1 MILYQYQNPTGE
13 TLVISDLNK
22 AFEAR
27 SAKVNKIEK
36 TKDLK
41 TPEEAWNL
49 LNHYAQKGYNSI
61 PAEDLSYFLKCFGIY
76 DRPATPKQFMIRVR
90 IPGGQLSSV
99 QAEVVGRLARDYG
112 NDYIDITTR
121 MQIEYRYLNI
131 KDIPTIL
138 KELEAV
144 GISSYQTGVD
154 NFRNILNDPLDG
166 LGMDNILPSQELLFE
181 LQSSFLHKWEWISSL
196 PRKFNTAISGS
207 MSNRSNVFGQDCC
220 FVLAQKD
227 GRYGYNLYLGG
238 KVGRI
243 AKSANIFLK
252 DAQEVKQAFK
262 ALIELFRDNGFRDN
276 RNKNRLFFLVE
287 AVGIE
292 SIAAAIREKAGSNFA
307 TAGDT
312 LTIMENFDPKHGK
325 VELKDGSYAVHAV
338 IPSGI
343 FTGTDMILASE
354 TARRFGDGGVRL
366 DVEQSLYITGV
377 KEQDLSTIIHTPFF
391 EKYKNVNTPYFNN
404 MIACAGT
411 EHCPFGVIPN
421 KPDAIEMSAYLSDTV
436 PLDEGMVRMY
446 WSACV
451 KGCGIHGVGDIGF
464 EGCKAKIDGKSTYGV
479 HILLGGKLTGEGAEG
494 HSVMKTVPLVYAKY
508 YVESIM
514 VEYRRMKNPGESFER
529 FYDRVLAHYSRA
541 YLGFIM
547 VLNAYLRRNSIDV
560 RAELSTSVSTGKH
573 EEFELFELGRT
584 LYHKLMEEEAYATYD
599 GYAPGAREKLKPLQK
614 TNSGIDE
621 TLANVIYKMIH
632 PNKEERAV
640 VFSELQGE
648 LSY

>member
-1 MILYQYQNPTGE
+1 M
-13 TLVISDLNK
+13 ISDLNK
-22 AFEAR
+22 AYEAR

-36 TKDLK
+36 TKELK
-41 TPEEAWNL
+41 TPEEAWERL
-49 LNHYAQKGYNSI
+49 EFYAQKGYNSI

-112 NDYIDITTR
+112 KDYIDITTR
-121 MQIEYRYLNI
+121 MQVEYRYLSI

-138 KELEAV
+138 KELQAV

-181 LQSSFLHKWEWISSL
+181 LQAKFLHKWEWISAL
-196 PRKFNTAISGS
+196 PRKFNTGISGS

-220 FVLAQKD
+220 FALAQKD

-243 AKSANIFLK
+243 AKSADIFLK
-252 DAQEVKQAFK
+252 DASEVKTAFQ

-292 SIAAAIREKAGSNFA
+292 NIAAAIREKAGVHFA

-354 TARRFGDGGVRL
+354 TARRFGDGGIRL

-377 KEQDLSTIIHTPFF
+377 KEQDLSTILHTPFF
-391 EKYKNVNTPYFNN
+391 DKYKNVNTPYFNN

-436 PLDEGMVRMY
+436 PLEEGLIRMY

-464 EGCKAKIDGKSTYGV
+464 EGCKAKVEGKSTYGV

-494 HSVMKTVPLVYAKY
+494 HSVMKTVPLIYAKY

-514 VEYRRMKNPGESFER
+514 LEYRRMKKPGESFER
-529 FYDRVLAHYSRA
+529 FYDRVLSQYSRA
-541 YLGFIM
+541 YIGFIM
-547 VLNAYLRRNSIDV
+547 VLNAYLRRHKIEIC
-560 RAELSTSVSTGKH
+560 AELSTSVSTGKH
-573 EEFELFELGRT
+573 EAFEIFELGRT
-584 LYHKLMEEEAYATYD
+584 LYHKLMEEEAYLTYE
-599 GYAPGAREKLKPLQK
+599 GYAPGNREKLKALQK
-614 TNSGIDE
+614 NKPDIDE

>member
-1 MILYQYQNPTGE
+1 
-13 TLVISDLNK
+13 VISKLNE
-22 AFEAR
+22 AYIAR
-27 SAKVNKIEK
+27 STKVNKIEK
-36 TKDLK
+36 TKVLK
-41 TPEEAWNL
+41 TPEEAWEKL
-49 LNHYAQKGYNSI
+49 EYYAEKGYNAI

-90 IPGGQLSSV
+90 IPGGQLSAQ

-121 MQIEYRYLNI
+121 MQVEYRYLNI

-138 KELEAV
+138 KELNSV

-166 LGMDNILPSQELLFE
+166 LGMDNILPSQNLVME
-181 LQSSFLHKWEWISSL
+181 LQAKFLNKWEWISVL
-196 PRKFNTAISGS
+196 PRKFNTGISGS
-207 MSNRSNVFGQDCC
+207 ISNRSNVFGQDCC
-220 FVLAQKD
+220 FALAQKE
-227 GRYGYNLYLGG
+227 GHYGYNLFLGG

-243 AKSANIFLK
+243 AKSADIFLK
-252 DAQEVKQAFK
+252 DADEVKRAFQ

-292 SIAAAIREKAGSNFA
+292 SIAAAIREQAGINFA
-307 TAGDT
+307 KAGDT

-325 VELKDGSYAVHAV
+325 VEQRDGTYAVHAV
-338 IPSGI
+338 VPSGI

-354 TARRFGDGGVRL
+354 TARRFGDGNIRL

-377 KEQDLSTIIHTPFF
+377 KEQDMSAVLHTPFF
-391 EKYKNVNTPYFNN
+391 ETYKNVNTPYFNN

-421 KPDAIEMSAYLSDTV
+421 KPDAIEMSAYLSEAV

-464 EGCKAKIDGKSTYGV
+464 EGCKAKVDGKSTYGV

-494 HSVMKTVPLVYAKY
+494 HSVMKSVPLLYAKY

-514 VEYRRMKNPGESFER
+514 LEYRRMKKNGESFER

-547 VLNAYLRRNSIDV
+547 VLNAYLRRKNINLAV
-560 RAELSTSVSTGKH
+560 ELSSSVSTGKH
-573 EEFELFELGRT
+573 ESFELFDLGRT
-584 LYHKLMEEEAYATYD
+584 LYHKLMEEEAYSIYD
-599 GYAPGAREKLKPLQK
+599 GYAPGEREKLKPLQK
-614 TNSGIDE
+614 TRTDIDE
-621 TLANVIYKMIH
+621 TLADIIYKMIH
-632 PNKEERAV
+632 PNKDERAV
-640 VFSELQGE
+640 VFSELQS
-648 LSY
+648 LIVY